1 MLNKKFSMTKISV
14 VLFLTC
20 FFLSCTQKEQP
31 VDNVTITLQ
40 NNNKNAI
47 LVSRKT
53 PPDAVLAFKKSNKR
67 SLPDSFILQ
76 TNLDELPVI
85 KLQKSDSVFVV
96 EGMISGLDSNNSE
109 TPVFSITLL
118 LTGGLVFFLVLL
130 FFIVRKKKQS
140 HIKKQHVHDTLVQQH
155 QSEIP
160 VELLENTE
168 KEDYNS
174 NTIDLQTVEN
184 IELYSKLL
192 TYYQNEKPYLNA
204 NLKAIDVAKALN
216 TSHRTLTAIIKANGL
231 NGFSNFNN
239 KYRVEEVIRQFK
251 DPNYSSIKM
260 EAISSNAGFGNRQ
273 TFYDAFEE
281 FTGLNP
287 GFYRSEFLKQ

>member
-1 MLNKKFSMTKISV
+1 MAKISV
-14 VLFLTC
+14 FLFLTC
-20 FFLSCTQKEQP
+20 FFLSCTQKEQA
-31 VDNVTITLQ
+31 VDNRPIVFQ
-40 NNNKNAI
+40 NNDKNAI
-47 LVSRKT
+47 VLSRKT
-53 PPDAVLAFKKSNKR
+53 PPDAVLAFKTSNKR

-96 EGMISGLDSNNSE
+96 EGMISDVNSKNPE
-109 TPVFSITLL
+109 TPISSKTLL
-118 LTGGLVFFLVLL
+118 LIGGLFFFLVLL
-130 FFIVRKKKQS
+130 FFIVRKKKQAT
-140 HIKKQHVHDTLVQQH
+140 IEKQHAHDLLEKQH
-155 QSEIP
+155 QTEID
-160 VELLENTE
+160 VELLENAE
-168 KEDYNS
+168 SNNS
-174 NTIDLQTVEN
+174 NTIDLPTVEN
-184 IELYSKLL
+184 IELYSMLL

-216 TSHRTLTAIIKANGL
+216 TSPRTLTAIIKANGL

-281 FTGLNP
+281 FTGFNP
-287 GFYRSEFLKQ
+287 GFYRSEFLKR

>member
-1 MLNKKFSMTKISV
+1 MKNISV
-14 VLFLTC
+14 VLFLT
-20 FFLSCTQKEQP
+20 FLLFSCTKKDQP
-31 VDNVTITLQ
+31 ADNVPIVFQ
-40 NNNKNAI
+40 KNDKNAI

-53 PPDAVLAFKKSNKR
+53 TPDAVLAFKKSNKR

-85 KLQKSDSVFVV
+85 KIQKSDSVFVV
-96 EGMISGLDSNNSE
+96 EGMISGLDSNTTE
-109 TPVFSITLL
+109 TPVFSIILL
-118 LTGGLVFFLVLL
+118 LIGGLVFFIVLL
-130 FFIVRKKKQS
+130 FFIIRKKKQS
-140 HIKKQHVHDTLVQQH
+140 TIKKQQAHDLLEKQH
-155 QSEIP
+155 QAEIDA
-160 VELLENTE
+160 ELVENTE
-168 KEDYNS
+168 NKDYIS
-174 NTIDLQTVEN
+174 SAIEVPTAEN

-216 TSHRTLTAIIKANGL
+216 TSPRTLTAIIKANGY

-239 KYRVEEVIRQFK
+239 KYRVEEVIRQFN
-251 DPNYSSIKM
+251 DPNYLSIKM

-281 FTGLNP
+281 HTGLNP